1 MLKIMT
7 TVKLGWVSMETLFK
21 QPQRLTAEMSE
32 VSDWSQH
39 LDQRLLVVNLPP
51 LPRPLIPPPSPAYIH
66 YPVSSR
72 IMELYTSCLSLKLTL
87 HSFTYT
93 RSTKTTFSSMNTIG
107 TLSWP
112 YEHTQN
118 TTLLLWTSVEHGMFP

>member
-51 LPRPLIPPPSPAYIH
+51 LPRPLIPPLPRIHTLSRLQPDNGTVYVMSFIETDITLLHLHAFNKNYIL
-66 YPVSSR
+66 
-72 IMELYTSCLSLKLTL
+72 LYE
-87 HSFTYT
+87 HHW
-93 RSTKTTFSSMNTIG
+93 NTI
-107 TLSWP
+107 LA
-112 YEHTQN
+112 
-118 TTLLLWTSVEHGMFP
+118 L